1 METGLVLLSQAFLP
15 LSYWCCAFQ
24 TAIFLINKQ
33 TSSVLDYNCPY
44 QTLFNEIPNYK
55 MLKTFGCACYP
66 CLKPYNQHKLE
77 FHTQKYVFMGYSFSH
92 KGNKCLSGSG
102 KVYVFASVRFD
113 EADFPFKLN
122 PKFGEKYARESV
134 IVLLD
139 TNSTLSMFL
148 PQDQFKRVDIVPE
161 KNSKNTKQGSISLNK
176 IQQPLDNVLPNS
188 LTNPHANTSID
199 STIPTISQSQSISNS
214 QENWCVNKSSIVLQP
229 PDTIDS
235 KDTYATIQL
244 ELQFPSLSESMTG
257 SSKELSANVEENKS
271 DLALV

>member
-1 METGLVLLSQAFLP
+1 MCLWGIVLV
-15 LSYWCCAFQ
+15 
-24 TAIFLINKQ
+24 TRG
-33 TSSVLDYNCPY
+33 TSV
-44 QTLFNEIPNYK
+44 
-55 MLKTFGCACYP
+55 
-66 CLKPYNQHKLE
+66 
-77 FHTQKYVFMGYSFSH
+77 
-92 KGNKCLSGSG
+92 LSGSG
-102 KVYVFASVRFD
+102 KVDVFASVRFD
-113 EADFPFKLN
+113 EADFPFNLN

-139 TNSTLSMFL
+139 TSSTLSMFL
-148 PQDQFKRVDIVPE
+148 PQDQFKQVDIVPE

-199 STIPTISQSQSISNS
+199 SFDHSCESQSTIPTISQRQSISNS
-214 QENWCVNKSSIVLQP
+214 QENSCVNKSSIVLQP
-229 PDTIDS
+229 PETIDS